1 MLKGKTA
8 VVTGGSRGI
17 GKAICLKFA
26 ENGAD
31 IAFLYAG
38 NTVKAEETVK
48 ELEGLGVKA
57 KAYQCN
63 VADADAVA
71 AVIKEIVK
79 DFGGIQILVNN
90 AGFGISG
97 AVEFTD
103 TEEAERQFN
112 VNFFGMVRMNRAVIA
127 AMRSR
132 GGGRIVNL
140 SSVAAPVPIPFQTY
154 YSASKAAIN
163 SYTMALANELRPFG
177 ITVCAVIDR
186 MPGDIHTGFTAA
198 RRKVAEGDEIY
209 AGRISRSVKRMEHDE
224 QTGMDPAKA
233 GAFVGRVAL
242 KTGHKPLY
250 TIGFAYK
257 AAVFLTKI
265 LPAGALNWLIGKI
278 YAS

>member
-1 MLKGKTA
+1 MSKIA
-8 VVTGGSRGI
+8 VVTGGTSGI
-17 GKAICLKFA
+17 GKETALYLAKNGCTVYELSRRA
-26 ENGAD
+26 EGVAGLHPISAD
-31 IAFLYAG
+31 VTAETSVRRAVEQIVQEAG
-38 NTVKAEETVK
+38 RI
-48 ELEGLGVKA
+48 
-57 KAYQCN
+57 
-63 VADADAVA
+63 D
-71 AVIKEIVK
+71 
-79 DFGGIQILVNN
+79 ILVNN

-103 TEEAERQFN
+103 TEEAKRQFD

-127 AMRSR
+127 VMRKQ

-154 YSASKAAIN
+154 YAASKAAIN

-177 ITVCAVIDR
+177 ITVSAV

-198 RRKVAEGDEIY
+198 RHKVGQGDEIY
-209 AGRISRSVKRMEHDE
+209 GGRISRSVKRMEHDE

-250 TIGFAYK
+250 TIGFAYQC
-257 AAVFLTKI
+257 AVFLTKI
-265 LPAGALNWLIGKI
+265 LPARVLNWLIGKI

>member
-1 MLKGKTA
+1 MKTA
-8 VVTGGSRGI
+8 IVTGGTS
-17 GKAICLKFA
+17 
-26 ENGAD
+26 
-31 IAFLYAG
+31 
-38 NTVKAEETVK
+38 
-48 ELEGLGVKA
+48 GLGLAAAQTLAEKGLRVYA
-57 KAYQCN
+57 LSRHGAPVPGVTSLACDIT
-63 VADADAVA
+63 DADAVERTIA
-71 AVIKEIVK
+71 SIEAEAGRIDLV
-79 DFGGIQILVNN
+79 VNN

-97 AVEFTD
+97 AVECT
-103 TEEAERQFN
+103 TPEEARRLFDVDFFGVVN
-112 VNFFGMVRMNRAVIA
+112 VNHAVLPRMRRA
-127 AMRSR
+127 
-132 GGGRIVNL
+132 GGGRIVHV
-140 SSVAAPVPIPFQTY
+140 SSVAAPVAIPFQAY
-154 YSASKAAIN
+154 YSAAKAAIN
-163 SYTMALANELRPFG
+163 AYSSALRCEVAPFG
-177 ITVCAVIDR
+177 IDVCAV